1 MIQTATRPSIT
12 IMQVWIGALLL
23 LLFAIQTGGA
33 NSGLAQ
39 EVQPGTFTDDDLEF
53 FETQV
58 RPILVEH
65 CYDCHGPESA
75 PIEGGLA
82 LTSREAILS
91 GGDTGPAVVPGD
103 PDESLL
109 VDAVRYGEVYEMPPD
124 SKLPDETIAV
134 LEEWVR
140 RGAPWSGGE
149 AQPVAQQQSLDIA
162 QRVAEHWCWQPR
174 GNPVPPTVDDAAWPK
189 ESLDRFILARLEQNG
204 LKPASDADRRTLI
217 RRLSF
222 DLIGLPPTAEEVERF
237 VQDASPDAVP
247 KLVDRLLDSPQFGE
261 RWARHWM
268 DLTRYAETCGHEFDY
283 PIPFAFEYRDYL
295 IRAFNQDVPYDDLIR
310 EHIAGDLL
318 RQPRR
323 NPEAG
328 FNESILGTG
337 FWHLHEATHGP
348 VDVRADEAGHIDNQI
363 DVMSKTFLGLTVS
376 CARCHDHKFDAI
388 STEDYYALCGYLQSS
403 RRQVAMLDPGRKI
416 ERAWEEVNQ
425 RLNEAESL
433 RGELDQVILGVDPAQ
448 TAGAIRAAVEWLR
461 LDPRWSEAADLR
473 FQGESLKKLNQ
484 PPGTIN
490 VQTLQPREQFRWDG
504 NKQLFWIDGQPG
516 DQIDLEFEVPDGL
529 STDQYRLQGQF
540 TQASDY
546 ARIQVLVDGQSIGPV
561 WDFYDTEIT
570 NRVVDVGA
578 LPLAAG
584 RHVLTLRIE
593 GHDDRAA
600 PRHVV
605 GLDYI
610 QLVPVYDDR
619 VDLQEQLAEQAV
631 RYDVAPGLVRKWAE
645 LIRSEQSKS
654 SRHPLN
660 WLRQAATARNQID
673 EAFFQ
678 RLIREAQQAQVAYDE
693 YSNSSTLMES
703 FDEGWPEGWVGSGFA
718 FQGQPSTEFSFAVAP
733 DIIPTPGV
741 INSGTFGRKFEGVLY
756 SPTFEIQQPQ
766 IHLRM
771 RGERVTV
778 RLIIDGFVMDVYNAL
793 LFNGI
798 RVDVNTPQQ
807 FEWITLGGDLKNY
820 LGHRAHLEI
829 IDHGDGWFEL
839 DQVRWSDHSPVDPI
853 NSVLREFS
861 KRHCQSI
868 ADLASAFAASV
879 LSEGALDDPDRTEM
893 LRQMIRLGLVDDSKF
908 AGLLESESDDSVA
921 ERLLGLQ
928 RELAGIDDSVPKP
941 RYAVAMI
948 DGTPEDER
956 VFIRGNPKTLGPIVP
971 RRFLEALD
979 PAKTVVSPEQGSGR
993 LMLANQ
999 IADPDNPLTARVAV
1013 NRVWHHL
1020 MGRGIVAS
1028 VDNFG
1033 VLGQRPTHPELLDY
1047 LANEFVNDGWSIKR
1061 LIRRIVLSRT
1071 YQMASAIDPAAEQ
1084 ADPGNRWWH
1093 RAPIRRLEGE
1103 AIRDAILRCSGRLDT
1118 QMYGPSV
1125 PIHLT
1130 PFMSGRGRPG
1140 SSGPL
1145 DGDGRRSIYIEVRR
1159 NFLSPMMLAF
1169 DTPIPFNTIGRR
1181 NVSNVPAQALILMND
1196 PFVIQQCQVWA
1207 ERLVQ
1212 TADPTIQQRLTRVF
1226 ESAIGRPPTEPETV
1240 AIVGFMR
1247 EQARELGIPTDDASL
1262 NASPELWADVCHVV
1276 FNMKE
1281 FVFLY

>member
-1 MIQTATRPSIT
+1 MCKTKVRPPAISRPAWLWSHWLSI
-12 IMQVWIGALLL
+12 V
-23 LLFAIQTGGA
+23 LLFGLVP
-33 NSGLAQ
+33 SGIAQ
-39 EVQPGTFTDDDLEF
+39 DTEPKEVSDDDLEF

-65 CYDCHGPESA
+65 CYECHGPESA

-82 LTSREAILS
+82 LTSRDAVLN

-109 VDAVRYGEVYEMPPD
+109 IDAVRYGEVYEMPPD
-124 SKLPDETIAV
+124 SRLPDETIAI

-149 AQPVAQQQSLDIA
+149 ATPVAQQESLDIA

-174 GNPVPPTVDDAAWPK
+174 GNPSPPDVRDAGWPK
-189 ESLDRFILARLEQNG
+189 DSLDHFILERLEQNG
-204 LKPASDADRRTLI
+204 LSPAGEADRRTLI

-222 DLIGLPPTAEEVERF
+222 DLIGLPPTADEVQSF
-237 VQDASPDAVP
+237 ISDTSPDAVER
-247 KLVDRLLDSPQFGE
+247 LVDRLLASPHFGE

-283 PIPFAFEYRDYL
+283 PIPYAFEYRDYL

-318 RQPRR
+318 PQPRR
-323 NPEAG
+323 HPELG
-328 FNESILGTG
+328 FDESILGTG

-388 STEDYYALCGYLQSS
+388 STKDYYALCGYLQSS
-403 RRQVAMLDPGRKI
+403 RRQLAMLDPGRKI
-416 ERAWEEVNQ
+416 ERAWQ
-425 RLNEAESL
+425 DARRRLSDIAPL
-433 RGELDQVILGVDPAQ
+433 RDELAQAIRNVDQAQ
-448 TAGAIRAAVEWLR
+448 TVHAIQAAVEWLR
-461 LDPRWSEAADLR
+461 LDPQWSESADLR
-473 FQGESLKKLNQ
+473 FQGEALKRLNQ

-490 VQTLQPREQFRWDG
+490 VQTLQPRKQFRWDG
-504 NKQLFWIDGQPG
+504 NRQLFWIDGKPG
-516 DQIDLEFEVPDGL
+516 DQIDLEFVVPDGV
-529 STDQYRLQGQF
+529 STDKYRLRGQF

-546 ARIQVLVDGQSIGPV
+546 ARIQVLVDGREIGQV
-561 WDFYDTEIT
+561 LDFYDTEIT
-570 NRVVDVGA
+570 NRVVD
-578 LPLAAG
+578 AG
-584 RHVLTLRIE
+584 DLQLSSGKHVLSLRIE
-593 GHDDRAA
+593 GHNENAA

-605 GLDYI
+605 GLDFI
-610 QLVPVYDDR
+610 QLVPLYESA
-619 VDLQEQLAEQAV
+619 VDLRERLHEQAERFEV
-631 RYDVAPGLVRKWAE
+631 SPALVKKWAE
-645 LIRSEQSKS
+645 LIRSEPAKS
-654 SRHPLN
+654 NRHPLH
-660 WLRQAATARNQID
+660 WLRQAATARNQPD
-673 EAFFQ
+673 AAFFDK
-678 RLIREAQQAQVAYDE
+678 LIQEAKREQVAYDE
-693 YSNSSTLMES
+693 YRSSSPLMQS
-703 FDEGWPEGWVGSGFA
+703 FQQGWPEGWVGSGFA
-718 FQGQPSTEFSFAVAP
+718 FGDRQPDESAFAAAP
-733 DIIPTPGV
+733 DIVATPGV
-741 INSGTFGRKFEGVLY
+741 VNSGRFGRKFEGVLY
-756 SPTFEIQQPQ
+756 SPTFEIQHPQ

-798 RVDVNTPQQ
+798 RSEVNSPQTFQ
-807 FEWITLGGDLKNY
+807 WVTLGGDLKNY
-820 LGHRAHLEI
+820 QGHRAHLEV

-839 DQVRWSDHSPVDPI
+839 DQVRWSSRSPVDPVD
-853 NSVLREFS
+853 SVAQELSRYQP
-861 KRHCQSI
+861 RTI
-868 ADLASAFAASV
+868 ADMARSFVGFV
-879 LSEGALDDPDRTEM
+879 LGDGVLDDPDRTQLLREM
-893 LRQMIRLGLVDDSKF
+893 MRQGLIDDSQYV
-908 AGLLESESDDSVA
+908 GVVESESDESVVQ
-921 ERLLGLQ
+921 RLLGVQ
-928 RELAGIDDSVPKP
+928 RELAEIDASVPKP

-948 DGTPEDER
+948 DGTPEDEH
-956 VFIRGNPKTLGPIVP
+956 VFIRGNPKTLGPVVP

-979 PAKTVVSPEQGSGR
+979 PDRTAVPAELGSGR

-999 IADPDNPLTARVAV
+999 IADANNPLTARVAV
-1013 NRVWHHL
+1013 NRIWHHL

-1047 LANEFVNDGWSIKR
+1047 LANEFVDDGWSVKR
-1061 LIRRIVLSRT
+1061 LVRRIVLSRT
-1071 YQMASAIDPAAEQ
+1071 YQMASTIDPEAET
-1084 ADPGNRWWH
+1084 ADPGNLWWH

-1103 AIRDAILRCSGRLDT
+1103 AIRDAILRCSGRLDP

-1145 DGDGRRSIYIEVRR
+1145 DGNGRRSIYIEVRR

-1196 PFVIQQCQVWA
+1196 PFVAQQCELWA
-1207 ERLVQ
+1207 DRLVQ
-1212 TADPTIQQRLTRVF
+1212 SPDETIEGRLASVF
-1226 ESAIGRPPTEPETV
+1226 ESAIGRPPTDQERQ

-1247 EQARELGIPTDDASL
+1247 DQARELGTPTDDASI
-1262 NASPELWADVCHVV
+1262 NSNPDIWADVCHVV